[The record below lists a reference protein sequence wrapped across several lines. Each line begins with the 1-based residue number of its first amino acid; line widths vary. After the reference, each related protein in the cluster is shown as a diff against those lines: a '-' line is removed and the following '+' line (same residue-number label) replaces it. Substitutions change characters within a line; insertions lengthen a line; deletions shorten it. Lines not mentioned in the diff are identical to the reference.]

1 VKNDYQCLECALRC
15 TEEELNVESSR
26 GGKGIT
32 HHYVCPVCGG
42 QVALVET
49 RDISIEELV

>member
-1 VKNDYQCLECALRC
+1 MKNDYQCLECALRC